1 MLGFSD
7 LLKSNFADSAKTLT
21 SLLEPHLKKGQDAAT
36 AHPPQFFDT
45 PVGERHVPRDKD
57 PKKPNYEMIKDA
69 RKGTLSGFLRSGEI
83 LRASDFVGIVNPK
96 TGIITLQEIYEFETR
111 HLTAIDDQSTPR
123 PPLSSMVPFKKVA
136 DNGADK
142 EKTLRNL
149 FFITLA
155 HDELPSFHF
164 WTKPGDL
171 DPVTAGKPMDWG
183 KYFDENPPSPTT
195 TTKIATLESER
206 KENAQ
211 RGAEEQR
218 SSQNKKPLG
227 FLDRYSDNNL
237 PGLGRE
243 PTQGH
248 PPDDIDSILQ
258 TGSAPLF
265 AQPPIEAEV
274 LLQFERGGMYLR
286 EFTHKALYAMAC
298 WLTENE
304 EEDEE
309 EDEKAKKDPIEIKDM
324 FLDILAPGEDP
335 REEKIASVSRV
346 SNRNFQ
352 DNIKPILGRPNNK
365 YRVRSTRFQS
375 WWNCDSDFDSG
386 GVGDMKC
393 DLKLVRPNVGYCYCS
408 ANWHVTGD
416 LRSNSLRFGKALKF
430 LFDWKLSAYP
440 KSNHLSLDIP
450 GHGSF
455 DLDRSSD
462 LVVNAFIQEIF
473 AELSDTPGKPDS
485 RPVEIVIRDVVDDV
499 TDGSD
504 FLGTSSPRHVNL
516 VHEKRTEVP
525 DVLQGPSRAG
535 THADRG
541 SIITSEIPDLPPSDF
556 LGSLTT
562 GQLLGHSSIDPTE
575 IHGGPDLPSI
585 HPRLLTNSEII
596 KLQERLKIAEAS
608 LVETD
613 DLQERLRTA
622 EEKLSELSGL
632 QERLKA
638 SEARARLKSSCPFCT
653 QDWAGATKPQ
663 QQDHL
668 KLHQK
673 FIIHQPA
680 SQKCPQPNCTSWL
693 GENQR
698 DSTYEQ
704 QEEHESI
711 HHNNTESDMERDQLQ
726 AQIRGLEETQEKP
739 DRLQEQAEKLEDI
752 AKERDLLQQQI
763 RDLQD
768 AANERDRLQEDLIDL
783 TEERDSFK
791 DWASE
796 LEGRLKAASDL
807 DEGAQTKRPEPEPE
821 TEVDEYP
828 KQPSQTEAPK
838 KLRYCNVCLKSV
850 DKMSANANIKHAD
863 KCDTSVSEVLLFTP
877 TEAKARREKRSNSGV
892 MVRPQTQQ
900 GTEEEVEMPN
910 TGKKR
915 KKKASAR
922 AAPSESQQDEGE
934 DAKTAEQPEA
944 SKASGHKRPK
954 HKIDTFKPPREDES
968 DEDIESPK
976 KKPKLKAKAVKA
988 DMKETTPTRRSTR
1001 GKDVY
1006 EPPDE
1011 EGEDGE
1017 DGEEAEN
1024 EPSASAKGGKRK
1036 KRAAAVATA
1045 SKKSKTKK

>member
-7 LLKSNFADSAKTLT
+7 LLKSNFGDSAKTLT
-21 SLLEPHLKKGQDAAT
+21 SLLEPHLKSGQNAAT
-36 AHPPQFFDT
+36 APHPPQVFDT

-69 RKGTLSGFLRSGEI
+69 RKGILSGFLRSGI
-83 LRASDFVGIVNPK
+83 IFCASDFVGIVNPK

-111 HLTAIDDQSTPR
+111 HLAAIDDQPIPR

-136 DNGADK
+136 DNGADE

-183 KYFDENPPSPTT
+183 KYFDGNPPSPTI

-206 KENAQ
+206 KENVQ

-218 SSQNKKPLG
+218 SAQNKQSLG
-227 FLDRYSDNNL
+227 FLDRYSDVNL
-237 PGLGRE
+237 PGLGTE
-243 PTQGH
+243 PTQGQ
-248 PPDDIDSILQ
+248 PADDIDSILQ
-258 TGSAPLF
+258 AGAAPLV
-265 AQPPIEAEV
+265 AQPSIEAEV

-309 EDEKAKKDPIEIKDM
+309 EEEKAKKGPIEIRDM
-324 FLDILAPGEDP
+324 FLDILAPGKNP

-352 DNIKPILGRPNNK
+352 DNIKPILGRPNYK

-408 ANWHVTGD
+408 ANWHLTGD

-462 LVVNAFIQEIF
+462 LVVNAFIQKKF
-473 AELSDTPGKPDS
+473 AELSGTPVKPDS
-485 RPVEIVIRDVVDDV
+485 RPVEIVIRDVVEDV

-504 FLGTSSPRHVNL
+504 FLGTSSPRHGNF

-535 THADRG
+535 AHADRG
-541 SIITSEIPDLPPSDF
+541 SIITSDIPDLPPSDF
-556 LGSLTT
+556 LASLTT
-562 GQLLGHSSIDPTE
+562 GQFLGHSSINPTE
-575 IHGGPDLPSI
+575 IRGGPDLPSI

-653 QDWAGATKPQ
+653 QDWAGATKPVKIRQ
-663 QQDHL
+663 
-668 KLHQK
+668 
-673 FIIHQPA
+673 
-680 SQKCPQPNCTSWL
+680 T
-693 GENQR
+693 
-698 DSTYEQ
+698 
-704 QEEHESI
+704 
-711 HHNNTESDMERDQLQ
+711 LQ
-726 AQIRGLEETQEKP
+726 VAQ
-739 DRLQEQAEKLEDI
+739 
-752 AKERDLLQQQI
+752 
-763 RDLQD
+763 
-768 AANERDRLQEDLIDL
+768 
-783 TEERDSFK
+783 
-791 DWASE
+791 
-796 LEGRLKAASDL
+796 
-807 DEGAQTKRPEPEPE
+807 
-821 TEVDEYP
+821 
-828 KQPSQTEAPK
+828 
-838 KLRYCNVCLKSV
+838 C
-850 DKMSANANIKHAD
+850 
-863 KCDTSVSEVLLFTP
+863 
-877 TEAKARREKRSNSGV
+877 
-892 MVRPQTQQ
+892 
-900 GTEEEVEMPN
+900 
-910 TGKKR
+910 
-915 KKKASAR
+915 
-922 AAPSESQQDEGE
+922 
-934 DAKTAEQPEA
+934 
-944 SKASGHKRPK
+944 
-954 HKIDTFKPPREDES
+954 
-968 DEDIESPK
+968 
-976 KKPKLKAKAVKA
+976 
-988 DMKETTPTRRSTR
+988 
-1001 GKDVY
+1001 
-1006 EPPDE
+1006 
-1011 EGEDGE
+1011 
-1017 DGEEAEN
+1017 
-1024 EPSASAKGGKRK
+1024 
-1036 KRAAAVATA
+1036 
-1045 SKKSKTKK
+1045 